1 MRVATR
7 VAARREC
14 YYNSHNNKRH
24 YKHYQFLGGGKY
36 GFLKF
41 TNYLIYHKTHIV
53 ITSVVAVRVW
63 HVVDQAVRGKRS
75 GTPSRV
81 KTSGKRA
88 AGKRSA
94 SNRPRA
100 ITKSTFETF

>member
-1 MRVATR
+1 MWSRTATR
-7 VAARREC
+7 ASRCACPVRMLHAHRDAR
-14 YYNSHNNKRH
+14 
-24 YKHYQFLGGGKY
+24 
-36 GFLKF
+36 
-41 TNYLIYHKTHIV
+41 
-53 ITSVVAVRVW
+53 VAVRVW

-100 ITKSTFETF
+100 ITKSTFEPF

>member
-1 MRVATR
+1 MWRSEGEYEGGPGTGTR
-7 VAARREC
+7 GAGGAGAVRMLHAHRDAR
-14 YYNSHNNKRH
+14 
-24 YKHYQFLGGGKY
+24 
-36 GFLKF
+36 
-41 TNYLIYHKTHIV
+41 
-53 ITSVVAVRVW
+53 VAVRVW